1 MGLSE
6 YGNIFHLDI
15 EKTKVNLKLT
25 KKNITLGSVI
35 YIVSNT
41 TQSAYMSGNVKLWT
55 VGTLLTGIYLKL
67 RAFVWQ

>member
-1 MGLSE
+1 MGLSK

-41 TQSAYMSGNVKLWT
+41 TQSAYV
-55 VGTLLTGIYLKL
+55 
-67 RAFVWQ
+67 R